1 MLQVLGSPQQM
12 QLVVS
17 LALALHAAEFHL
29 AESAQQAQAPEFAT
43 AAGEG
48 GVGGGESA
56 PHAGAHCRELALG
69 AHEPLA
75 AINGSFVARNTQ
87 QVRQATRALLQPQYS
102 LHTPLMHP

>member
-29 AESAQQAQAPEFAT
+29 AESALHGLGEFAT

-69 AHEPLA
+69 AHEPLSA
-75 AINGSFVARNTQ
+75 DVC
-87 QVRQATRALLQPQYS
+87 
-102 LHTPLMHP
+102 